1 MITSVSGPDEFVS
14 YLINI
19 ARKWSKVWEER
30 RVYEANPRDGVPK
43 YFLTAAF
50 MYPNGPAHVGHARTY
65 LIPDVLAR
73 FLRGLGYNVLFP
85 MGFHYTGTPI
95 LTLAEGLATGD
106 SHYVSNVAEVFQ
118 VDATEL
124 SKLKDPVSVARFFHE
139 ISKNAMKLYG
149 LSIDWRREFTTI
161 DPEFKSFI
169 RWQFKKLLDLGYLTR
184 GSHPVGW
191 CPRHNMPVGMHD
203 TKGDVEPEI
212 EEIYLIKFIG
222 LDGLGYVVATLR
234 PETVLGVTNI
244 WVNPNTKYCVVRVE
258 TSRGIDTW
266 VLSCEAAKKLSFQR
280 NVEVLREV
288 SGEDLIGKEVVNPVT
303 GRVVRVIEASFVDP
317 RFGTGVVMS
326 VPAHAPYDYVAL
338 RDYVLSRKGGSWEG
352 LEPIPLIKVEGYS
365 DVPARD
371 VVEKLGIRSQ
381 DEHTLL
387 DSATKEVYRVE
398 LESGVMRS
406 DVVNLVEREVVEGAR
421 SFVREEISGT
431 PVKEAREKIKNFLMS
446 RGFGDAIY
454 EIMNAPV
461 YCRCGTE
468 IVVKIVKD
476 QWFINYGNPEWKK
489 LTLEALSRMR
499 LVPEEARTQFVYTI
513 NWLREKACTRS
524 RGLGTEL
531 PWAPGWI
538 IESLSD
544 STIYMAFYTVI
555 HKIREYKIPPEK
567 LTYGFWDY
575 VMLGLG
581 DPSKVGVDQG
591 ILEELRKE
599 FLYWYPL
606 DSRHSGKDL
615 IPNHL
620 TFFIF
625 NHVAIFPESLWPK
638 QIVANGW
645 VLVQGEKMAKSKG
658 NILPLHWL
666 VSTYSPDVVRLAIAS
681 GAEVE
686 SDLNLDVDVLDSTR
700 AKLKAIHDLV
710 TSIFRESDLSQV
722 VDLPEK
728 WLLSRF
734 ARNVLGA
741 YDDLS
746 GVRVRAAC
754 LKIFYNVHQDILKY
768 LEMVEKPSK
777 VLRDLVIMWLKA
789 MHPVTPFITEE
800 LWHEIGMSGLLATE
814 ELPSRDELRKMI
826 DESVELSYLFLER
839 FVDDL
844 RNLTKVVRG
853 NEAVVYV
860 SPEADYK
867 HLVES
872 IRILREGGRMSDVI
886 RYLVTSGFAD
896 QRQAPRIAKTL
907 IDLIMSLPPEL
918 LETIVRV
925 GSVNEYEILLRF
937 RKFVE
942 EETGVKIKEVYRSS
956 DASAPDYGGKKRAA
970 LPFRPSIML
979 MSSS

>member
-1 MITSVSGPDEFVS
+1 MVTSVSSIEDFAAYLVS
-14 YLINI
+14 I
-19 ARKWSKVWEER
+19 ARKWSEVWDKE
-30 RVYEANPRDGVPK
+30 RVYEAEPMEGVPK

-95 LTLAEGLATGD
+95 LALAEGLASGD
-106 SHYVSNVAEVFQ
+106 PQYVDNLARVFQ
-118 VDATEL
+118 VESTEL
-124 SKLKDPVSVARFFHE
+124 AKLRDPVSVARFFHE

-161 DPEFKSFI
+161 DPEFKAFI
-169 RWQFKKLLDLGYLTR
+169 RWQFKKLLDSGYLTR

-203 TKGDVEPEI
+203 TKDDVEPEI
-212 EEIYLIKFIG
+212 DEIYLIRFVG
-222 LDGLGYVVATLR
+222 LDGLSYVVATLR

-244 WVNPNTKYCVVRVE
+244 WVNPGVKYCIAKVE
-258 TSRGIDTW
+258 TNQGVDTW
-266 VLSCEAAKKLSFQR
+266 VLSCEAARKLSFQR
-280 NVEVLREV
+280 NVEVVSEV
-288 SGEDLIGKEVVNPVT
+288 SGADLVGRKAVNPVT
-303 GRVVRVIEASFVDP
+303 GRVIQVIEASFVDP
-317 RFGTGVVMS
+317 KFGTGVVMS

-338 RDYVLSRKGGSWEG
+338 RDYVVSKRSGSWDG

-365 DVPARD
+365 EIPARD
-371 VVEKLGIRSQ
+371 SVEKLGIRSQ
-381 DEHTLL
+381 EEHELL
-387 DSATKEVYRVE
+387 DNATKEIYRVE

-406 DVVNLVEREVVEGAR
+406 DLANLVEQEVVKGAR
-421 SFVREEISGT
+421 DFIEKEVSSV
-431 PVKEAREKIKNFLMS
+431 PVKEAREKIKNFLRS
-446 RGFGDAIY
+446 SGFGDSMY
-454 EIMNAPV
+454 DVMNAPV

-476 QWFINYGNPEWKK
+476 QWFINYGDAVWKK
-489 LTLEALSRMR
+489 LVLEALSRIR
-499 LVPEEARTQFVYTI
+499 LVPEEARTQFVNTVY
-513 NWLREKACTRS
+513 WLREKACTRS

-555 HKIREYKIPPEK
+555 HKIRKYEIPPEK
-567 LTYGFWDY
+567 LTYEFWDY
-575 VMLGLG
+575 VMLGSG
-581 DPSKVGVDQG
+581 EPSKIGVDQKV
-591 ILEELRKE
+591 LEELRKE

-625 NHVAIFPESLWPK
+625 NHVAIFPENLWPR

-645 VLVQGEKMAKSKG
+645 VLIQGEKMAKSRG
-658 NILPLHWL
+658 NIFPLHWL

-686 SDLNLDVDVLDSTR
+686 SDLNLDIDVLDSTK
-700 AKLKAIHDLV
+700 AKLRSIYDLIK
-710 TSIFRESDLSQV
+710 SFSRASDLSDV
-722 VDLPEK
+722 VGIPEK

-741 YDDLS
+741 YEDLS
-746 GVRVRAAC
+746 RVRVRAAC
-754 LKIFYNVHQDILKY
+754 LKIFYNVHQDILRY
-768 LEMVEKPSK
+768 LRMVERPSRI
-777 VLRDLVIMWLKA
+777 LRDLLVMWLKV

-800 LWHEIGMSGLLATE
+800 LWHEVGASGLLTTERLPSKE
-814 ELPSRDELRKMI
+814 ELEKMI
-826 DESVELSYLFLER
+826 DESVELGYVFLER
-839 FVDDL
+839 FIDDL
-844 RNLTKVVRG
+844 RSLSKIVRG

-860 SPEADYK
+860 STEPEYK
-867 HLVES
+867 HFIES
-872 IRILREGGRMSDVI
+872 IRILRGGGRIGDVI
-886 RYLVTSGFAD
+886 KYLVASGFAD
-896 QRQAPRIAKTL
+896 QKQAPKIAKTL
-907 IDLIMSLPPEL
+907 VDLVMSLPPEI
-918 LETIVRV
+918 LEAITNV
-925 GSVNEYEILLRF
+925 GYVNEYEILLRF
-937 RKFVE
+937 KKFVE
-942 EETGVKIKEVYRSS
+942 EETGIRVREVYKAS
-956 DASAPDYGGKKRAA
+956 DAEAPDYGGKKKNA
-970 LPFRPSIML
+970 LPFRPSIAL
-979 MSSS
+979 VNST

>member
-1 MITSVSGPDEFVS
+1 
-14 YLINI
+14 
-19 ARKWSKVWEER
+19 
-30 RVYEANPRDGVPK
+30 
-43 YFLTAAF
+43 

-65 LIPDVLAR
+65 LIPDILAR

-95 LTLAEGLATGD
+95 LALAEGLATGD
-106 SHYVSNVAEVFQ
+106 PQYINNIARTFQ

-124 SKLKDPVSVARFFHE
+124 SRLREPVAVARFFHE
-139 ISKNAMKLYG
+139 ISKEAMKLYG

-161 DPEFKSFI
+161 DPEFKAFI
-169 RWQFKKLLDLGYLTR
+169 RWQFKKLLDSGYLTR

-203 TKGDVEPEI
+203 TKDDVEPEI
-212 EEIYLIKFIG
+212 DEVYLIRFIG
-222 LDGLGYVVATLR
+222 LDGLNYVVATLR

-244 WVNPNTKYCVVRVE
+244 WVNPNIKYCITRVE
-258 TSRGIDTW
+258 AGRSTDTW

-280 NVEVLREV
+280 NIEILSEV
-288 SGEDLIGKEVVNPVT
+288 SGADLVGRRVVNPIT
-303 GRVVRVIEASFVDP
+303 GRVIQVLEASFVDP
-317 RFGTGVVMS
+317 KFGTGVVMS

-338 RDYVLSRKGGSWEG
+338 RDYVFSKRGGSWEG
-352 LEPIPLIKVEGYS
+352 LEPIPLIRVEGYS
-365 DVPARD
+365 EVPARD
-371 VVEKLGIRSQ
+371 SVERLGIKSQ
-381 DEHTLL
+381 EEHALL
-387 DSATKEVYRVE
+387 DNATKEVYRVE
-398 LESGVMRS
+398 LESGTMRS
-406 DVVNLVEREVVEGAR
+406 DLANLVEQEVIKGAR
-421 SFVREEISGT
+421 SFIEKEVSNAPVR
-431 PVKEAREKIKNFLMS
+431 EARERIKNFLLGN
-446 RGFGDAIY
+446 GFGDSMY

-468 IVVKIVKD
+468 IVVKVVKD
-476 QWFINYGNPEWKK
+476 QWFINYGDAGWKK
-489 LTLEALSRMR
+489 LALKALSRIK
-499 LVPEEARTQFVYTI
+499 LVPEEARTQFVNTI

-555 HKIREYKIPPEK
+555 HKIRERRIPPEK
-567 LTYGFWDY
+567 LTYEFWDY
-575 VMLGLG
+575 VMLGSG
-581 DPSKVGVDQG
+581 EPGKIGVDQRV
-591 ILEELRKE
+591 LEELRRE

-625 NHVAIFPESLWPK
+625 NHVAIFPESLWPR

-658 NILPLHWL
+658 NIFPLHWL

-686 SDLNLDVDVLDSTR
+686 SDLNLDIDVLDSTK
-700 AKLKAIHDLV
+700 AKLKSIYDLI
-710 TSIFRESDLSQV
+710 TSFFKTSDLSNV
-722 VDLPEK
+722 IDFPER

-741 YDDLS
+741 YEDLS
-746 GVRVRAAC
+746 KVRIRAAC
-754 LKIFYNVHQDILKY
+754 LKIFYNIHQDILSY
-768 LEMVEKPSK
+768 LKIVEKPSRI
-777 VLRDLVIMWLKA
+777 LRDLLVMWLKV
-789 MHPVTPFITEE
+789 MHPVTPFVTEE

-814 ELPSRDELRKMI
+814 KLPPRNELEKMI
-826 DESVELSYLFLER
+826 NESVELGYLFLER
-839 FVDDL
+839 FIEDL
-844 RNLTKVVRG
+844 KNLSKVVKG

-860 SPEADYK
+860 SPESDYK
-867 HLVES
+867 YLVES
-872 IRILREGGRMSDVI
+872 IRILRSNGRISDVI
-886 RYLVTSGFAD
+886 KYLIASGFTD
-896 QRQAPRIAKTL
+896 QKQASKVAKTL
-907 IDLIMSLPPEL
+907 VDLIMSLPPEL
-918 LETIVRV
+918 LEALINV
-925 GSVNEYEILLRF
+925 GSVNEYGILHRF
-937 RKFVE
+937 KKFIE
-942 EETGVKIKEVYRSS
+942 EETGIKIREIYEAS
-956 DASAPDYGGKKRAA
+956 DVEAPDYCGKKKNA

-979 MSSS
+979 VN